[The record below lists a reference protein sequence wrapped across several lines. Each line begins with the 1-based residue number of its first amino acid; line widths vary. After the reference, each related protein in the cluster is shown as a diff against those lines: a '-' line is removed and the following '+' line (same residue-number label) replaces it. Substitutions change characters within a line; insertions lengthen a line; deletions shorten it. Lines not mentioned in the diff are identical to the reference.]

1 MGFRSVALPGG
12 LSGRL
17 WLASMPGRWEPW
29 PDFVEEAG
37 RVGLGLIVCLTEA
50 EEIDAASPRYRAA
63 IEAGELPGRWL
74 HVPVRN
80 FGVPEDAADFR
91 VVVEAVAEAMAGG
104 ESVLLHCAAG
114 QGRTGTTAACVLK
127 RLGLPAAEALRRVR
141 DAGSNPQGAL
151 QAGLVDW
158 F

>member
-1 MGFRSVALPGG
+1 MRLPTGVP
-12 LSGRL
+12 GRL

-29 PDFVEEAG
+29 QDFVEEA
-37 RVGLGLIVCLTEA
+37 RRADLGLIVCLTEA
-50 EEIDAASPRYRAA
+50 EEIASGSPRYRAA
-63 IEAGELPGRWL
+63 IDQGELPGRWL

-91 VVVEAVAEAMAGG
+91 AVVDSVAGALGAG

-127 RLGLPAAEALRRVR
+127 RLGLPAGDALHRVR
-141 DAGSNPQGAL
+141 EAGSNPQGAL
-151 QAGLVDW
+151 QSGLVDW

>member
-1 MGFRSVALPGG
+1 MGFRAVRLPEGVR
-12 LSGRL
+12 GRL

-29 PDFVEEAG
+29 QEFVDQAG
-37 RVGLGLIVCLTEA
+37 RAGLGLIVCLTEA

-63 IEAGELPGRWL
+63 IQGGELPGRWL

-80 FGVPEDAADFR
+80 FGVPDDAADFR
-91 VVVEAVAEAMAGG
+91 AVVESVADALAAG

-127 RLGLPAAEALRRVR
+127 RLGLPAADALQRVR

-151 QAGLVDW
+151 QSGLVHW

>member
-1 MGFRSVALPGG
+1 MGFRAVRLPAEVR
-12 LSGRL
+12 GRL

-29 PDFVEEAG
+29 PEFVDEAG
-37 RVGLGLIVCLTEA
+37 RAELGLIVCLTEA
-50 EEIDAASPRYRAA
+50 EEIEAASPRYRAA
-63 IEAGELPGRWL
+63 IDAGELPGRWL
-74 HVPVRN
+74 HAPVRN
-80 FGVPEDAADFR
+80 FGVPDDAADFR
-91 VVVEAVAEAMAGG
+91 AAVESVAQALAQG

-151 QAGLVDW
+151 QSGLVDW